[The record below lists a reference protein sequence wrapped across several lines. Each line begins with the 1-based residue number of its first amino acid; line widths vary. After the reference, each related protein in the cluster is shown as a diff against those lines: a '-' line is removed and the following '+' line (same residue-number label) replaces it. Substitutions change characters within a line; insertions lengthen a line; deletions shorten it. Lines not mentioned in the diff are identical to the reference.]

1 MALGWSQSAQSI
13 PEIDSVE
20 ECTAVLEQE
29 IAVLF
34 KHSPTCP
41 VSWMAH
47 REMMQFRSQQPDVPL
62 YLVSVRRRRDISRF
76 IAENTGIQ
84 HESPQV
90 IVFRRGKAVAS
101 TSHDGITA
109 DAVCGFLTAQTTP

>member
-1 MALGWSQSAQSI
+1 MALGWSHSAQSI

-47 REMMQFRSQQPDVPL
+47 REMMQFRSLQPDVPL
-62 YLVSVRRRRDISRF
+62 YLISVRRRRDVSRF
-76 IAENTGIQ
+76 IAENTGIH

-90 IVFRRGKAVAS
+90 IVFRHGKAVAA

-109 DAVCGFLTAQTTP
+109 DTVCGFLSVPTTP